1 MDGFLDRLPSD
12 DQDPPF
18 PITVPSEL
26 KDSEY
31 DQIIELGSATNPLV
45 NSSGTNLNPDIR
57 VEQQSEP
64 QSLSISYEFKHLCPL
79 HKLWCRRELE
89 FKRQRQHELQLQHQL
104 EQLQHQFELQCR
116 RQLQLQLELQHQR
129 QRQRQRQHLNRLCV
143 DERYKQELYSL
154 FNMFHDHK
162 INEKKWDTA
171 WKNLEEKYYYLGT
184 DHLRFIHCGD
194 VAGTSLSRLEAA
206 GSSGYPS
213 TSGYPPVTNACGG
226 GVPVGIRF
234 VNNSGD
240 PSSSVKH
247 SPPGKGKAPHEEGA
261 GNPSTSGYPPGTRAS
276 VGGLPGGTGLV
287 DNNGDP
293 SSSVKHS
300 PPGKG
305 KVPHEEGACGFADV
319 SGDAIGSMN
328 ASREG
333 DLEMGLVNSNA
344 DPSALGDVR
353 SSVVHHVNHTAA
365 GSGVYGANVA
375 MTGFQ
380 VATAAYG
387 TATSKFAQALHTSS
401 LTINMAAFVLDDTKW
416 KAATPILTKAG
427 SVVCGVGVLADIGK
441 DLPLP
446 LFLVAISTALLIII
460 VAILCAKRPT

>member
-1 MDGFLDRLPSD
+1 
-12 DQDPPF
+12 
-18 PITVPSEL
+18 
-26 KDSEY
+26 
-31 DQIIELGSATNPLV
+31 
-45 NSSGTNLNPDIR
+45 
-57 VEQQSEP
+57 
-64 QSLSISYEFKHLCPL
+64 
-79 HKLWCRRELE
+79 
-89 FKRQRQHELQLQHQL
+89 
-104 EQLQHQFELQCR
+104 
-116 RQLQLQLELQHQR
+116 
-129 QRQRQRQHLNRLCV
+129 
-143 DERYKQELYSL
+143 
-154 FNMFHDHK
+154 MFHDHK

-171 WKNLEEKYYYLGT
+171 WKSLEEKYYYLGT
-184 DHLRFIHCGD
+184 DHHRFIHCGD
-194 VAGTSLSRLEAA
+194 VAGTSLSRLEGA

-234 VNNSGD
+234 VNNS
-240 PSSSVKH
+240 
-247 SPPGKGKAPHEEGA
+247 
-261 GNPSTSGYPPGTRAS
+261 
-276 VGGLPGGTGLV
+276 
-287 DNNGDP
+287 GDP

-353 SSVVHHVNHTAA
+353 SSVVHVDHTAA

-375 MTGFQ
+375 MTSFQ

-387 TATSKFAQALHTSS
+387 TATSKFAQAFHTSS
-401 LTINMAAFVLDDTKW
+401 LTMNMAAFVLDDTKW